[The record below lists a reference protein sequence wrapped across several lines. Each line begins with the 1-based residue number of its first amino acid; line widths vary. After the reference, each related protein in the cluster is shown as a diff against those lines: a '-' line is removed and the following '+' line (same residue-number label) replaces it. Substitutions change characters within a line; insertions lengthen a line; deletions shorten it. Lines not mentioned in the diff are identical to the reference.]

1 MSSVVDLQHINE
13 LYRHNI
19 KCMQVKS
26 VEDLNLML
34 KHKWVVSV
42 YHHDIANMFVYYID
56 DADSAQ

>member
-1 MSSVVDLQHINE
+1 MSSVVDLSQINE
-13 LYRHNI
+13 CYRRNI
-19 KCMQVKS
+19 KCMRVKS

-56 DADSAQ
+56 DADSEQ

>member
-1 MSSVVDLQHINE
+1 MSNVVDLSHINE
-13 LYRHNI
+13 FYRQNI

-56 DADSAQ
+56 AADSAQ

>member
-1 MSSVVDLQHINE
+1 MSNVVDLSHINK
-13 LYRHNI
+13 LYKQNI

-34 KHKWVVSV
+34 KHKLVVSV

-56 DADSAQ
+56 AVDSAQ

>member
-1 MSSVVDLQHINE
+1 MSNVVDLSHINE
-13 LYRHNI
+13 FYMQNL
-19 KCMQVKS
+19 KCALVKS

-56 DADSAQ
+56 DADSEQ

>member
-1 MSSVVDLQHINE
+1 MSNVVDLSHINE
-13 LYRHNI
+13 FYMQNL
-19 KCMQVKS
+19 KCALVKS

-56 DADSAQ
+56 AAESAR

>member
-1 MSSVVDLQHINE
+1 MSGAVDLSQIYG
-13 LYRHNI
+13 LCI

-34 KHKWVVSV
+34 KHKRVVSV

-56 DADSAQ
+56 DADSEQ